1 MKLARNISQVKI
13 GAAFAYILIIAN
25 ALYGFF
31 VTPFILSML
40 GNSSYGVYKTI
51 ASLSS
56 SMLVLDLGIGS
67 TVMRYVAKYRA
78 DDDKERIQS
87 FFSMA
92 LCEAGILIGFVLI
105 VIVGIYFSIE
115 KVYQGN
121 FTGEELALAQELF
134 VVLSINIV
142 FHILENVINGVITGY
157 NDFFF
162 GNGFKLVRFAVRLC
176 LIYILIT
183 IFRNALIL
191 AYIDL
196 GITVVSVICEML
208 YVRKKFAIAFR
219 FAFRTEDIAVFKESF
234 VYTILMFLTSIAAQI
249 NGNLDNVVIGAIR
262 GPELVTIYS
271 FGLVIFGMFE
281 QLSMSIAGVMLP
293 TITNALK
300 IDDQGRTL
308 QRIIVKVGRVQF
320 MLLGAA
326 VVGFATIGKQFIDN
340 WLGPGFEDVYII
352 ALILMVPSTFEL
364 CVNVCLSVLR
374 AKNKIGF
381 RTAVLSVSTI
391 LNLFVTIIGV
401 KYWDY
406 KAAAV
411 GTALSFTVGSLIV
424 MNVYYYKTLGFNM
437 LRIYKEI
444 LKGIWLCLAVGGI
457 AITGSARIFTTGWGG
472 FAVNV
477 VIFCVVYGLCLLLF
491 GLNNEEKKHIPFLKA
506 DNIIKVILWGK

>member
-1 MKLARNISQVKI
+1 
-13 GAAFAYILIIAN
+13 
-25 ALYGFF
+25 
-31 VTPFILSML
+31 
-40 GNSSYGVYKTI
+40 
-51 ASLSS
+51 
-56 SMLVLDLGIGS
+56 
-67 TVMRYVAKYRA
+67 
-78 DDDKERIQS
+78 
-87 FFSMA
+87 
-92 LCEAGILIGFVLI
+92 
-105 VIVGIYFSIE
+105 
-115 KVYQGN
+115 
-121 FTGEELALAQELF
+121 
-134 VVLSINIV
+134 
-142 FHILENVINGVITGY
+142 
-157 NDFFF
+157 
-162 GNGFKLVRFAVRLC
+162 
-176 LIYILIT
+176 
-183 IFRNALIL
+183 
-191 AYIDL
+191 
-196 GITVVSVICEML
+196 ML

-381 RTAVLSVSTI
+381 RTAVLSASTI

-477 VIFCVVYGLCLLLF
+477 VIFCVVYGICLLLF
-491 GLNNEEKKHIPFLKA
+491 GLNNEEKKHISLLKA
-506 DNIIKVILWGK
+506 T